1 MNEEY
6 DVIVLGTGLTTQ
18 TSEAVDGYS
27 QRWWFRS
34 IDLACIR
41 NRVASRSREVIV
53 PLYSALVRL
62 HLEYGVQFWA
72 HHSKRDIEVLERVQ
86 RRATE
91 LGKGLEHK
99 ADGERLRDLA
109 LFSLEKRRLRGD
121 LIALYNC
128 LKGGCSEVSV
138 ILFSQVT
145 SDRMKG
151 NGLKLCQERLD
162 LRQNFFTE
170 RVVKHWNRLP
180 REVVELPSLEE
191 LKNHVDVAL
200 QDMEC
205 ILSGIMS
212 VNGKKVLH
220 MDRNSY
226 YGGESASITPLE
238 DLYKRFNLPGTP
250 PESMGRGRDWN
261 VDLIPKFLMANGQLV
276 KMLLYTEVTRYL
288 DFKVIE
294 GSFVYKGGKIY
305 KVPSTEAEALASSLM
320 GLFEKR
326 RFRKFLVYVANFDEN
341 DPRTFEGVDPKKTTM
356 RDVYKKFDLGQDVID
371 FTGHALALY
380 RTDDYL
386 DQPCQETINR
396 IKLYSESLA
405 RYGKSP
411 YLYPLYGLGELP
423 QGFARLSA
431 IYGGT
436 YMLNKPI
443 EEIVIENGKVVGV
456 KSEGEV
462 ARCKQ
467 LICDPS
473 YVSDRVTKVG
483 QVIRVICIL
492 SHPIKNTND
501 ANSCQIII
509 PQNQVNRKSDIYVCM
524 ISSAHNVAAQGKYI
538 AIASTTVE
546 TADPEKEIKPALDL
560 LEPIEQKFVSISDLF
575 APTDLGTESQIFISR
590 TYDATTHFETTCDDI
605 KDIYKRMMG
614 SEFDFEEMKRKK
626 NDIYGE
632 EEQQ

>member
-1 MNEEY
+1 MGGREGR
-6 DVIVLGTGLTTQ
+6 DRRPPARRPQAPPRLRRPGRRPPPALPGPPRPSPPCPALLFPSRVAAGLRPRPRRVGSSPGSSLPSGPDAGLSASAAAPGGRAAAGPSGLT
-18 TSEAVDGYS
+18 GP
-27 QRWWFRS
+27 
-34 IDLACIR
+34 CGPC
-41 NRVASRSREVIV
+41 ASCCLWAAAPCAPRHERG
-53 PLYSALVRL
+53 VR
-62 HLEYGVQFWA
+62 
-72 HHSKRDIEVLERVQ
+72 RD
-86 RRATE
+86 RA
-91 LGKGLEHK
+91 GHRP
-99 ADGERLRDLA
+99 D
-109 LFSLEKRRLRGD
+109 
-121 LIALYNC
+121 
-128 LKGGCSEVSV
+128 
-138 ILFSQVT
+138 
-145 SDRMKG
+145 
-151 NGLKLCQERLD
+151 
-162 LRQNFFTE
+162 
-170 RVVKHWNRLP
+170 
-180 REVVELPSLEE
+180 
-191 LKNHVDVAL
+191 
-200 QDMEC
+200 
-205 ILSGIMS
+205 
-212 VNGKKVLH
+212 
-220 MDRNSY
+220 
-226 YGGESASITPLE
+226 
-238 DLYKRFNLPGTP
+238 
-250 PESMGRGRDWN
+250 
-261 VDLIPKFLMANGQLV
+261 GQLV

-288 DFKVIE
+288 DFKVTE

-326 RFRKFLVYVANFDEN
+326 RFRKFLVYVANFDEK
-341 DPRTFEGVDPKKTTM
+341 DPRTFEGIDPKKTAM
-356 RDVYKKFDLGQDVID
+356 REVYKKFDLGQDVID

-386 DQPCQETINR
+386 DQPCCETINR

-443 EEIVIENGKVVGV
+443 EEIIVQNGKVIGV

-473 YVSDRVTKVG
+473 YVKDRVEKVG

-538 AIASTTVE
+538 AIVSTTVE
-546 TADPEKEIKPALDL
+546 TKEPEKEIRPALEL
-560 LEPIEQKFVSISDLF
+560 LEPIEQKFVSISDLLV
-575 APTDLGTESQIFISR
+575 PKDLGTESQVSGGLRRASARAAQGDACLTSR
-590 TYDATTHFETTCDDI
+590 
-605 KDIYKRMMG
+605 
-614 SEFDFEEMKRKK
+614 
-626 NDIYGE
+626 
-632 EEQQ
+632 

>member
-6 DVIVLGTGLTTQ
+6 DVIVLGTGLT
-18 TSEAVDGYS
+18 
-27 QRWWFRS
+27 
-34 IDLACIR
+34 
-41 NRVASRSREVIV
+41 
-53 PLYSALVRL
+53 
-62 HLEYGVQFWA
+62 
-72 HHSKRDIEVLERVQ
+72 
-86 RRATE
+86 
-91 LGKGLEHK
+91 
-99 ADGERLRDLA
+99 
-109 LFSLEKRRLRGD
+109 
-121 LIALYNC
+121 
-128 LKGGCSEVSV
+128 
-138 ILFSQVT
+138 
-145 SDRMKG
+145 
-151 NGLKLCQERLD
+151 
-162 LRQNFFTE
+162 
-170 RVVKHWNRLP
+170 
-180 REVVELPSLEE
+180 
-191 LKNHVDVAL
+191 
-200 QDMEC
+200 EC

-220 MDRNSY
+220 MDRNPY

-238 DLYKRFNLPGTP
+238 DLYKRFKLPGP
-250 PESMGRGRDWN
+250 PPASMGRGRDWN
-261 VDLIPKFLMANGQLV
+261 VDLIPKFLMANG
-276 KMLLYTEVTRYL
+276 
-288 DFKVIE
+288 
-294 GSFVYKGGKIY
+294 
-305 KVPSTEAEALASSLM
+305 LM

-326 RFRKFLVYVANFDEN
+326 RFRKFLVYVANFDEK
-341 DPRTFEGVDPKKTTM
+341 DTRTFEGIDPKKTTM

-386 DQPCQETINR
+386 DQPCCETINR

-423 QGFARLSA
+423 QGFPAALEAVCCSLLLLGR
-431 IYGGT
+431 
-436 YMLNKPI
+436 KPVWHVTVPNAAGHCNI
-443 EEIVIENGKVVGV
+443 
-456 KSEGEV
+456 

-473 YVSDRVTKVG
+473 YVKDRVEKVG
-483 QVIRVICIL
+483 QVIRVICVL

-538 AIASTTVE
+538 AIVSTTVE
-546 TADPEKEIKPALDL
+546 TKEPEKEIRP
-560 LEPIEQKFVSISDLF
+560 
-575 APTDLGTESQIFISR
+575 IFISR

-605 KDIYKRMMG
+605 KNIYKRMTG

-632 EEQQ
+632 D

>member
-1 MNEEY
+1 
-6 DVIVLGTGLTTQ
+6 
-18 TSEAVDGYS
+18 
-27 QRWWFRS
+27 
-34 IDLACIR
+34 
-41 NRVASRSREVIV
+41 
-53 PLYSALVRL
+53 
-62 HLEYGVQFWA
+62 
-72 HHSKRDIEVLERVQ
+72 
-86 RRATE
+86 
-91 LGKGLEHK
+91 
-99 ADGERLRDLA
+99 
-109 LFSLEKRRLRGD
+109 
-121 LIALYNC
+121 
-128 LKGGCSEVSV
+128 
-138 ILFSQVT
+138 
-145 SDRMKG
+145 
-151 NGLKLCQERLD
+151 
-162 LRQNFFTE
+162 
-170 RVVKHWNRLP
+170 
-180 REVVELPSLEE
+180 
-191 LKNHVDVAL
+191 
-200 QDMEC
+200 
-205 ILSGIMS
+205 MS

-220 MDRNSY
+220 MDRNPY

-238 DLYKRFNLPGTP
+238 DLYKRFKIPGAP
-250 PESMGRGRDWN
+250 PASMGRGRDWN

-276 KMLLYTEVTRYL
+276 KMLLFTEVTRYL
-288 DFKVIE
+288 DFKVTE

-305 KVPSTEAEALASSLM
+305 KVPSTEAEALASMSYRLM

-341 DPRTFEGVDPKKTTM
+341 DPRTFEGIDPKKTAM
-356 RDVYKKFDLGQDVID
+356 REVYKKFDLGQDVID

-386 DQPCQETINR
+386 DQPCCETINR

-443 EEIVIENGKVVGV
+443 EEIIMQNGKVIGV
-456 KSEGEV
+456 KSEGEI

-473 YVSDRVTKVG
+473 YVKDRVEKVG

-524 ISSAHNVAAQGKYI
+524 ISFAHNVAAQGKYI

-546 TADPEKEIKPALDL
+546 TKEPEKEIRPALEL
-560 LEPIEQKFVSISDLF
+560 LEPIEQKFISISDLLV
-575 APTDLGTESQIFISR
+575 PKDLGTESQIFISR

-632 EEQQ
+632 D

>member
-6 DVIVLGTGLTTQ
+6 DVIVLGTGLT
-18 TSEAVDGYS
+18 
-27 QRWWFRS
+27 
-34 IDLACIR
+34 
-41 NRVASRSREVIV
+41 
-53 PLYSALVRL
+53 
-62 HLEYGVQFWA
+62 
-72 HHSKRDIEVLERVQ
+72 
-86 RRATE
+86 
-91 LGKGLEHK
+91 
-99 ADGERLRDLA
+99 
-109 LFSLEKRRLRGD
+109 
-121 LIALYNC
+121 
-128 LKGGCSEVSV
+128 
-138 ILFSQVT
+138 
-145 SDRMKG
+145 
-151 NGLKLCQERLD
+151 
-162 LRQNFFTE
+162 
-170 RVVKHWNRLP
+170 
-180 REVVELPSLEE
+180 
-191 LKNHVDVAL
+191 
-200 QDMEC
+200 EC

-509 PQNQVNRKSDIYVCM
+509 PQNQVNRKSGVWRAATLRVCADPSGLAPYAWKEDALCAALVADFELFFWRDIYVCM

>member
-1 MNEEY
+1 GG
-6 DVIVLGTGLTTQ
+6 VLHFC
-18 TSEAVDGYS
+18 A
-27 QRWWFRS
+27 W
-34 IDLACIR
+34 IC
-41 NRVASRSREVIV
+41 
-53 PLYSALVRL
+53 
-62 HLEYGVQFWA
+62 
-72 HHSKRDIEVLERVQ
+72 
-86 RRATE
+86 
-91 LGKGLEHK
+91 
-99 ADGERLRDLA
+99 
-109 LFSLEKRRLRGD
+109 SL
-121 LIALYNC
+121 
-128 LKGGCSEVSV
+128 
-138 ILFSQVT
+138 Q
-145 SDRMKG
+145 
-151 NGLKLCQERLD
+151 
-162 LRQNFFTE
+162 
-170 RVVKHWNRLP
+170 
-180 REVVELPSLEE
+180 
-191 LKNHVDVAL
+191 
-200 QDMEC
+200 EC

-238 DLYKRFNLPGTP
+238 DLYKRWHRVPGP
-250 PESMGRGRDWN
+250 ILESMGRGRDWN
-261 VDLIPKFLMANGQLV
+261 VDLIPKFLMACGQLV

-341 DPRTFEGVDPKKTTM
+341 DARTFEGVDPKRTTM
-356 RDVYKKFDLGQDVID
+356 RDIYKKFDLGQDVID

-456 KSEGEV
+456 KSEGEI

-473 YVSDRVTKVG
+473 YIPDRVKKVG
-483 QVIRVICIL
+483 EVIRVICIL
-492 SHPIKNTND
+492 NHPIKNTND

-509 PQNQVNRKSDIYVCM
+509 PQNQVNRKSDIYICM

-538 AIASTTVE
+538 AIVSTTVE
-546 TADPEKEIKPALDL
+546 TSEPDKEIKPAMDL
-560 LEPIEQKFVSISDLF
+560 LEPIEQKFEGISDLF
-575 APTDLGTESQIFISR
+575 SPTDLGRESQV
-590 TYDATTHFETTCDDI
+590 
-605 KDIYKRMMG
+605 G
-614 SEFDFEEMKRKK
+614 MKGGG
-626 NDIYGE
+626 GE
-632 EEQQ
+632 GPLPGASGEGINPPHLGTDPSV

>member
-6 DVIVLGTGLTTQ
+6 DVIVLGTGLT
-18 TSEAVDGYS
+18 
-27 QRWWFRS
+27 
-34 IDLACIR
+34 
-41 NRVASRSREVIV
+41 
-53 PLYSALVRL
+53 
-62 HLEYGVQFWA
+62 
-72 HHSKRDIEVLERVQ
+72 
-86 RRATE
+86 
-91 LGKGLEHK
+91 
-99 ADGERLRDLA
+99 
-109 LFSLEKRRLRGD
+109 
-121 LIALYNC
+121 
-128 LKGGCSEVSV
+128 
-138 ILFSQVT
+138 
-145 SDRMKG
+145 
-151 NGLKLCQERLD
+151 
-162 LRQNFFTE
+162 
-170 RVVKHWNRLP
+170 
-180 REVVELPSLEE
+180 
-191 LKNHVDVAL
+191 
-200 QDMEC
+200 EC

-226 YGGESASITPLE
+226 YGGDSASITPLE
-238 DLYKRFNLPGTP
+238 DLFKRFNLPGSP

-276 KMLLYTEVTRYL
+276 KMLLFTEVTRYL

-305 KVPSTEAEALASSLM
+305 KVPSTETEALASSLM

-326 RFRKFLVYVANFDEN
+326 RFKKFLSFVANFDEN
-341 DPRTFEGVDPKKTTM
+341 DPKTLEGVDPKMTNM
-356 RDVYKKFDLGQDVID
+356 LEVYKKFDLGQDVVD

-380 RTDDYL
+380 RTDEYL
-386 DQPCQETINR
+386 QQPCLETINR

-443 EEIVIENGKVVGV
+443 EELVIENGKIVGV

-473 YVSDRVTKVG
+473 YIPNCVTKVG
-483 QVIRVICIL
+483 QVIRVICIM

-524 ISSAHNVAAQGKYI
+524 ISYAHNVAAQGKYI

-546 TADPEKEIKPALDL
+546 TNDPEREIRPALEL
-560 LEPIEQKFVSISDLF
+560 LEPIEQKFVSVSDIYD
-575 APTDLGTESQIFISR
+575 PTDLGKESQIFISR
-590 TYDATTHFETTCDDI
+590 TYDPTTHFETTCNDI
-605 KDIYKRMMG
+605 KDIYKRMTG

-626 NDIYGE
+626 QDIYGDN
-632 EEQQ
+632 Q